1 MRACPVAACPVVKC
15 RTPPDTDIMVNLAP
29 MDDIDRIMA
38 VMHTA
43 FEPRYG
49 ESWTRAQVDN
59 TLVLGNC
66 HYVLVDAEGNAPAP
80 GVAAA
85 GFALSRATLDEEEL
99 LLFAVA
105 PQWRRRG
112 LGAALLNQLENDARN
127 RGILR
132 IFLEMRDGNPAESLY
147 RYHGFVPVGRRP
159 KYYRTSDGE
168 RIDAITFA
176 RDMN

>member
-1 MRACPVAACPVVKC
+1 
-15 RTPPDTDIMVNLAP
+15 MVSLAP
-29 MDDIDRIMA
+29 MDDLDRIMA
-38 VMHTA
+38 VMQAA

-49 ESWTRAQVDN
+49 EGWTRAQVDN

-66 HYVLVDAEGNAPAP
+66 HYNLIDTDGNAPAP

-99 LLFAVA
+99 LLFAVS

-112 LGAALLNQLENDARN
+112 LGATLLNRLEKTARE
-127 RGILR
+127 RGIIR

-147 RYHGFVPVGRRP
+147 RYHGFAPVGRRP

>member
-1 MRACPVAACPVVKC
+1 
-15 RTPPDTDIMVNLAP
+15 MVNLAP

-38 VMHTA
+38 VMQAA

-49 ESWTRAQVDN
+49 EAWTRAQVDN

-66 HYVLVDAEGNAPAP
+66 HYVLIDELGHAPTP

-85 GFALSRATLDEEEL
+85 GFALTRAILDEEEL

-112 LGAALLNQLENDARN
+112 LGAALLTQVEKAARG
-127 RGILR
+127 RGIAR

-147 RYHGFVPVGRRP
+147 RYHGFTPIGRRP
-159 KYYRTSDGE
+159 KYYRTTDGE

-176 RDMN
+176 HDMN